1 MADIMNTT
9 VYTKKAVLGFQRF
22 DARMFKS
29 VAWGTHAVF
38 FMLFAIALAVAV
50 YSVTAGGY
58 ILFAISIACM
68 AWLGRRYYFLYI
80 APARKFDSSSFINL
94 RHEYRFRLK
103 QRCERNGICKHA
115 AEAYLRREVA
125 EALAHEIQI
134 FLALRHGECGAARR
148 EARYARNGLRF
159 RAGCG
164 R

>member
-9 VYTKKAVLGFQRF
+9 VYTKKAVLDFQRF

-38 FMLFAIALAVAV
+38 FMLFAIALAAAV

-58 ILFAISIACM
+58 ILFAMSIACM

-94 RHEYRFRLK
+94 RHEYRFR
-103 QRCERNGICKHA
+103 RN
-115 AEAYLRREVA
+115 
-125 EALAHEIQI
+125 HE
-134 FLALRHGECGAARR
+134 HK
-148 EARYARNGLRF
+148 
-159 RAGCG
+159 RA
-164 R
+164 